1 MKNNTTEL
9 VFILDKSGSMAGLES
24 DVTGGFNSMLGKQ
37 KKLEGECFITTVLF
51 SNSTETLHD
60 RLPVDE
66 VKELGA
72 EDYCVGGCTALIDAI
87 GETIRH
93 ISDIHKYA
101 RSSDVPERTMFV
113 IMTDGMENAS
123 RTYSSDKV
131 KKMIED
137 KKKKDDWEFIFM
149 GANIDAVE
157 TAGNLGIAPEGSVD
171 FKNDSTGQR
180 LAYEVMNDAV
190 TSYRSG
196 RKLDQ
201 SWKAKLQEDVE
212 KRGR

>member
-9 VFILDKSGSMAGLES
+9 IFVLDRSGSMSGLES

-60 RLPVDE
+60 RLPIDKVL
-66 VKELGA
+66 ELGV
-72 EDYCVGGCTALIDAI
+72 EDYSVGGCTALIDAI
-87 GETIRH
+87 GETIQH

-101 RSSDVPERTMFV
+101 RPDDVPERTMLV

-123 RTYSSDKV
+123 RNYSSDKV

-157 TAGNLGIAPEGSVD
+157 TAGDLGIEPKNAVD
-171 FKNDSTGQR
+171 IKNDGAGQR
-180 LAYEVMNDAV
+180 LAYKVMSEAV
-190 TSYRSG
+190 ASFRTG
-196 RKLDQ
+196 RPLDD
-201 SWKAKLQEDVE
+201 SWKADLQKDVE
-212 KRGR
+212 KRGK